1 MKKYIFFL
9 LISLSPGF
17 WAQSQSKDVPYSYYP
32 DEYAKLTQS
41 DWSEMKKTLDSF
53 LSFKSLDEVNND
65 PHPHSA
71 KYTLARMADIS
82 WDRQMEK
89 TVGSYLSIYLDQLL
103 TGKSFLKISELSVS
117 QFLSSGH
124 PIFLPNQVIHA
135 LFIIDNETAC
145 RKIKEIWMDASGS
158 NTKGYLEN
166 LSIYTFNLFQTLN
179 DKNACAFFLKNYSF
193 LQKNFAGQKVE
204 LNRTKLKCEV
214 SGMDDQKKAWE
225 YLWNNS
231 ELNSS
236 SILNNDTQYKW
247 YRNILLLNNI
257 YGDLEMEPI
266 LKISENASS
275 VNKKYIFL
283 YSACFNV
290 NQCISANKDYMIKE
304 SDIKYLDSA
313 IEEMKIQIV
322 GSKKSFGE
330 DDFLLKTYNNMK
342 SGLSGK

>member
-1 MKKYIFFL
+1 
-9 LISLSPGF
+9 
-17 WAQSQSKDVPYSYYP
+17 
-32 DEYAKLTQS
+32 
-41 DWSEMKKTLDSF
+41 
-53 LSFKSLDEVNND
+53 
-65 PHPHSA
+65 
-71 KYTLARMADIS
+71 
-82 WDRQMEK
+82 
-89 TVGSYLSIYLDQLL
+89 
-103 TGKSFLKISELSVS
+103 
-117 QFLSSGH
+117 
-124 PIFLPNQVIHA
+124 
-135 LFIIDNETAC
+135 
-145 RKIKEIWMDASGS
+145 
-158 NTKGYLEN
+158 
-166 LSIYTFNLFQTLN
+166 
-179 DKNACAFFLKNYSF
+179 
-193 LQKNFAGQKVE
+193 
-204 LNRTKLKCEV
+204 
-214 SGMDDQKKAWE
+214 MDDQKKAWE